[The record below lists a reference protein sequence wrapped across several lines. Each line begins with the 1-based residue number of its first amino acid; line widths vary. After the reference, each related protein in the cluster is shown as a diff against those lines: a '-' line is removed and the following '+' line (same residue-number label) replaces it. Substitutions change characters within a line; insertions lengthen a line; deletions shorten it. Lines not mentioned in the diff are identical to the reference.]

1 MDTDALYDTFT
12 HPKVVTSML
21 VIGIGLGLALS
32 VMMRLLWGQWY
43 LPVTFAA
50 LALLTVVLYMVWLDR
65 QDIRV
70 DQETD
75 LLDDPGQAINP
86 EPVIVL
92 PAHLRVTT
100 DSPARSFIFTN
111 PRVVVSIFLLG
122 IGLGIALCVLII
134 LFRGTWYLPAL
145 FAALTIGLV
154 VAFLYWLDGQ
164 DFIKD

>member
-12 HPKVVTSML
+12 HPRVVTSML

-43 LPVTFAA
+43 LPVAFAA

-65 QDIRV
+65 QDIRFER
-70 DQETD
+70 ETD
-75 LLDDPGQAINP
+75 LRDDPGQGINK
-86 EPVIVL
+86 EPVIIL
-92 PAHLRVTT
+92 PAHPLVMT

-111 PRVVVSIFLLG
+111 PRVVASIFLLG